1 MKVHLVDGTYELF
14 RCFHGAPQAQ
24 HGEHEVGGARGL
36 LATLVKLLTTEGAT
50 HVGVAFDSVVAP
62 TLPRHPSA
70 EDLLASQTPLAAQC
84 CRALGLV
91 MWPSGRYQ
99 ADEVVA
105 TAAARMAEEPTV
117 EQVVICATD
126 NDFNQLVRGDRV
138 VVYDRARQVVTDEAT
153 VRARFGV
160 APDQLPDVHAL
171 VGDRSDGLPGVPG
184 WGVRSTAVVLA
195 RYGTIEAIPDD
206 ASQWDVDVR
215 GAARLATAL
224 AERRQEAVW
233 CRDLARLR
241 TDLPLRVSADDLE
254 WRGAERPAMEAL
266 CATLGD
272 DAALARA
279 TRWAGT

>member
-1 MKVHLVDGTYELF
+1 MNSPCIKPDWPAPANVVAFTTLRGGGHSAAPYASLNLADHVADDPAAVRANRTALRDLLPPAASVHWLTQV
-14 RCFHGAPQAQ
+14 HGAEVVQAADTAAIPRADAHWSRGVGQ
-24 HGEHEVGGARGL
+24 ACAVLTADCLPVLLCSLGGEVVAAAHAGWRGL
-36 LATLVKLLTTEGAT
+36 LD
-50 HVGVAFDSVVAP
+50 GVLENTVA
-62 TLPRHPSA
+62 A
-70 EDLLASQTPLAAQC
+70 
-84 CRALGLV
+84 
-91 MWPSGRYQ
+91 M
-99 ADEVVA
+99 
-105 TAAARMAEEPTV
+105 
-117 EQVVICATD
+117 
-126 NDFNQLVRGDRV
+126 
-138 VVYDRARQVVTDEAT
+138 
-153 VRARFGV
+153 GV

-272 DAALARA
+272 DAALARV